1 MGQPTEVAW
10 ERTRLSGPKKAKE
23 ENNKRVGLSQVT
35 REDGRLGDG
44 RKFRRAD
51 RGKYVREKKGLKR
64 FERIGEPNGKKDLE
78 RDKDVIYERAMNFY
92 DGLDRP

>member
-35 REDGRLGDG
+35 REDRRLGDG